1 MKPIVKI
8 IKKVLFLTEKH
19 TFLPASR
26 VHGVVQV
33 PVAGELSSPEDHDRV
48 NGGAGGGGVDVSE
61 DDVDD
66 EEERQNLLR
75 KPDLLSSWKESL

>member
-1 MKPIVKI
+1 M
-8 IKKVLFLTEKH
+8 FLTEKH

-33 PVAGELSSPEDHDRV
+33 PAAGELSSPEDHDRV

-66 EEERQNLLR
+66 EEKEEEGQNLLR

>member
-1 MKPIVKI
+1 M
-8 IKKVLFLTEKH
+8 FLTEKH

-48 NGGAGGGGVDVSE
+48 NGGAGGGGVDVNE

>member
-1 MKPIVKI
+1 M
-8 IKKVLFLTEKH
+8 FLTEKH
-19 TFLPASR
+19 TFLPASP
-26 VHGVVQV
+26 VHGVGQV
-33 PVAGELSSPEDHDRV
+33 RAAGELSSPEDHDRV
-48 NGGAGGGGVDVSE
+48 NGGAGGGGVDVNE